1 MLSWIMDKDYPLTQ
15 LEYAKILGISKEALR
30 SRRRLGKLDGQFVVK
45 SNQYFYA
52 RPRPKQVNNHTKK
65 PRLRNRRRGV
75 HKTGQQTNYTSNAL
89 RQHNEMKML
98 AKIQYNAD
106 QETLDLLPEALNTAR
121 ELKKQRLQEA
131 QQPNRVISKK
141 EYKNYGRGIYNTKHA
156 YPQYRPLGISEPKKK
171 ERAYY

>member
-52 RPRPKQVNNHTKK
+52 RPRQKHVNNHTKK

-121 ELKKQRLQEA
+121 ELKKPRLQEA
-131 QQPNRVISKK
+131 QQPNRVSGKK
-141 EYKNYGRGIYNTKHA
+141 E
-156 YPQYRPLGISEPKKK
+156 
-171 ERAYY
+171 